1 MSFWGYS
8 EKLEI
13 FTGTRWDWESEIVC
27 LSKIAGEGPREFVSW
42 EDLPCNCGL
51 AESCVK
57 TKEHKA
63 WHMSR
68 HIAWRRTQSSSDRPG
83 RPAVHSALLP
93 LTQNIFSASIAT
105 RSLGL

>member
-1 MSFWGYS
+1 MASTAVESPEMPGVWPRGSRWPPRGMSFWGYS

-27 LSKIAGEGPREFVSW
+27 VSKIAGEGPREFVSW

-68 HIAWRRTQSSSDRPG
+68 HIAWR
-83 RPAVHSALLP
+83 
-93 LTQNIFSASIAT
+93 
-105 RSLGL
+105 